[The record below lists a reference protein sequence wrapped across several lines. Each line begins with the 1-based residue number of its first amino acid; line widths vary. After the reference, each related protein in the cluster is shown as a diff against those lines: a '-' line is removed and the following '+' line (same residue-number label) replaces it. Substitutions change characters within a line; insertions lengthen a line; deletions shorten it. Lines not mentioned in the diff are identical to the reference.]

1 MPAPPTSIQPIPLQ
15 RLQRS
20 PPASSPLPSHWKQE
34 TSNSTLGSV
43 KGKKWGRIRALRPAP
58 KIALSIS
65 SSVPCRSASVIPSPI
80 ASPSTWWNIGLW
92 VASESRR

>member
-1 MPAPPTSIQPIPLQ
+1 MPV
-15 RLQRS
+15 
-20 PPASSPLPSHWKQE
+20 PSHWKQE

-43 KGKKWGRIRALRPAP
+43 KGKKCGRIRALRAPP
-58 KIALSIS
+58 KIARSIS